1 MPPGFLLCH
10 CSFNFARTFMAD
22 SKSLIDISFYTH
34 PYSTVYNAILILDF
48 AEFVEEHS
56 QEISD
61 LLLHSVD
68 QSVSKRCQIVRR
80 DILRQCIQ
88 YDQFSKEFVVA
99 LIKASSGCHS
109 VLRAKMLLI
118 WSGDTLQYIG
128 GNESMKKAVHRLIGV
143 QEKLMTH
150 MLAMNRLHSKRCFR
164 VVRAVLLA
172 RPELLDMYLE
182 ICESTGTIVN
192 MHAL

>member
-1 MPPGFLLCH
+1 
-10 CSFNFARTFMAD
+10 MAD
-22 SKSLIDISFYTH
+22 SKSLVEILVYTYR
-34 PYSTVYNAILILDF
+34 YSTACNVDLNVCV

-68 QSVSKRCQIVRR
+68 QAVSKRCQVVRR
-80 DILRQCIQ
+80 DILRQCIK

-128 GNESMKKAVHRLIGV
+128 GNESMKKAVHRLIGI
-143 QEKLMTH
+143 QANLMTH
-150 MLAMNRLHSKRCFR
+150 MLAMNRLHSKRCHR
-164 VVRAVLLA
+164 IVRAVLLA

-182 ICESTGTIVN
+182 ICESTGTMVN
-192 MHAL
+192 MHAF